1 MFGYVTINKPE
12 IRFKDYDMY
21 RSYYCGLCRSL
32 NSGYG
37 FSARMTLNYDM
48 AFLVILLTGLYD
60 TEEEVRQ
67 ERRCFVHPFRKHT
80 ERRNEF
86 TEYAADMNLLLFYYK
101 CLVHQWK
108 HG

>member
-67 ERRCFVHPFRKHT
+67 ERRCFVIRFEST
-80 ERRNEF
+80 QS
-86 TEYAADMNLLLFYYK
+86 AGMNLPSMR
-101 CLVHQWK
+101 QI
-108 HG
+108 